1 MNKKVCAFVFNHF
14 TNDARVLRECS
25 ALAEVGYDVDL
36 IALHDDSDTL
46 PKRERY
52 EEGFNVIRVNNR
64 LPFGI
69 YHLINFCAKLNIF
82 FKSNIMTKLLAAIL
96 LVAGLFVNIIAT
108 IIIAAVIILFGNR
121 YVRVI
126 LTRGY
131 NILQMIYHGS
141 KKKYDIYHANDL
153 NTLPQGILCAKVF
166 HRSKLVYDSH
176 EVQSS
181 RSGYENPIF
190 GKIEKFLIRYID
202 IMIHENYTR
211 AKYTQDLYHIDLPEV
226 IHNYP
231 FVSKPEEKKAINLH
245 EVLGLDSNEPILLY
259 QGGIQ
264 KGRGLELIVKA
275 TPQFK
280 RGTVVFI
287 GDGKIK
293 PVLLDLVDKMNL
305 ENRVKFIDKVPVDEL
320 LNYTRN
326 AYLGFQVL
334 NNINFNH
341 YSASSNKLFEYMM
354 SGVPVVACS
363 FPEIQKVVEK
373 EYVGVCVDSHEVDSI
388 AEGVNYLLDHPE
400 KRDKMSVNCLE
411 ARHHYNWN
419 NEKKIFI
426 DIYDKVLNGQKLAT
440 NVG

>member
-36 IALHDDSDTL
+36 IALHDDSKEL
-46 PKRERY
+46 PKRERM

-69 YHLINFCAKLNIF
+69 YHLVHYCAKIF
-82 FKSNIMTKLLAAIL
+82 NLVKSSLLMKLVAIL
-96 LVAGLFVNIIAT
+96 LILLGLFLNAVAT
-108 IIIAAVIILFGNR
+108 IIIAAVIVLFGNR
-121 YVRVI
+121 YMKVL

-131 NILQMIYHGS
+131 NILQMIYHGL
-141 KKKYDIYHANDL
+141 KRDYDIYHANDL
-153 NTLPQGILCAKVF
+153 NTLPQGIICAKVF
-166 HRSKLVYDSH
+166 KKSKLVYDSH

-190 GKIEKFLIRYID
+190 GKIEKFLIKYID
-202 IMIHENYTR
+202 VMIHENNTR
-211 AKYTQDLYHIDLPEV
+211 AKYTQDLYDIDYPEV

-231 FVSKPEEKKAINLH
+231 FVSKPEESKAINLH
-245 EVLGLDSNEPILLY
+245 EKLGISEDEPILLY

-275 TPQFK
+275 APLYK
-280 RGTVVFI
+280 RGIVVFI

-293 PVLLDLVDKMNL
+293 PTLLNLVEEL
-305 ENRVKFIDKVPVDEL
+305 QLQNRVKFIDKVPVDEL

-363 FPEIQKVVEK
+363 FPEIQKVVEG
-373 EYVGVCVDSHEVDSI
+373 EYTGVCVDSHDIDSI
-388 AEGVNYLLDHPE
+388 AEGVNYLLDNPE
-400 KRDKMSVNCLE
+400 VRDEMSKNCLK
-411 ARHHYNWN
+411 ARHKYNWN
-419 NEKKIFI
+419 NEKKVFI
-426 DIYDKVLNGQKLAT
+426 GIYEKVLYGEKAT
-440 NVG
+440 MVS

>member
-36 IALHDDSDTL
+36 IALHDDSKEL
-46 PKRERY
+46 PKRERM

-69 YHLINFCAKLNIF
+69 YHLVYYCAKIF
-82 FKSNIMTKLLAAIL
+82 NLVKSSLLMKLVAIL
-96 LVAGLFVNIIAT
+96 LVLLGLFLNAVAT
-108 IIIAAVIILFGNR
+108 IIIAAVIVLFGNR
-121 YVRVI
+121 YMKVL

-131 NILQMIYHGS
+131 NILQMIYHGL
-141 KKKYDIYHANDL
+141 KRDYDIYHANDL
-153 NTLPQGILCAKVF
+153 NTLPQGIICAKVF
-166 HRSKLVYDSH
+166 KKSKLIYDSH

-190 GKIEKFLIRYID
+190 GKIEKFLIKYID
-202 IMIHENYTR
+202 VMIHENNTR
-211 AKYTQDLYHIDLPEV
+211 AKYTQDLYHIDYPEV

-231 FVSKPEEKKAINLH
+231 FVSKPEESHAINLH
-245 EVLGLDSNEPILLY
+245 EKLGISEDEPILLY

-275 TPQFK
+275 TPLFK
-280 RGTVVFI
+280 RGIVVFI

-293 PVLLDLVDKMNL
+293 PTLLNLVEELQLQDK
-305 ENRVKFIDKVPVDEL
+305 VKFIDKVPVDEL

-363 FPEIQKVVEK
+363 FPEIQKVVEG
-373 EYVGVCVDSHEVDSI
+373 EHTGVCVDSHDVDSI
-388 AEGVNYLLDHPE
+388 AEGVNYLLDNP
-400 KRDKMSVNCLE
+400 KVRDEMSKNCLQ
-411 ARHHYNWN
+411 ARHKYNWN

-426 DIYDKVLNGQKLAT
+426 GIYEKVLYGEKAM
-440 NVG
+440 VS

>member
-36 IALHDDSDTL
+36 IALHDDSKEL
-46 PKRERY
+46 PKRERM

-69 YHLINFCAKLNIF
+69 YHLVHYCAKIF
-82 FKSNIMTKLLAAIL
+82 NLVKSSLLMKLVAIL
-96 LVAGLFVNIIAT
+96 LILLGLFLNAVAT
-108 IIIAAVIILFGNR
+108 IIIAAVIVLFGNR
-121 YVRVI
+121 YMKVL

-131 NILQMIYHGS
+131 NILQMIYHGL
-141 KKKYDIYHANDL
+141 KRDYDIYHANDL
-153 NTLPQGILCAKVF
+153 NTLPQGIICAKVF
-166 HRSKLVYDSH
+166 KKSKLVYDSH

-190 GKIEKFLIRYID
+190 GKIEKFLIKYID
-202 IMIHENYTR
+202 VMIHENNTR
-211 AKYTQDLYHIDLPEV
+211 AKYTQDLYDIDYPEV

-231 FVSKPEEKKAINLH
+231 FVSKPEESNAINLH
-245 EVLGLDSNEPILLY
+245 EKLGISEDEPILLY

-275 TPQFK
+275 APLYK
-280 RGTVVFI
+280 KGIVVFI

-293 PVLLDLVDKMNL
+293 PTLLNLVEELQLQD
-305 ENRVKFIDKVPVDEL
+305 RVKFIDKVPVDEL

-341 YSASSNKLFEYMM
+341 YSASSNKLFEYLM

-363 FPEIQKVVEK
+363 FPEIQKVVEG
-373 EYVGVCVDSHEVDSI
+373 EYTGVCVDSHDIDSI
-388 AEGVNYLLDHPE
+388 AEGVNYLLDNPE
-400 KRDKMSVNCLE
+400 VRDEMSKNCLK
-411 ARHHYNWN
+411 ARHKYNWN
-419 NEKKIFI
+419 NEKKVFI
-426 DIYDKVLNGQKLAT
+426 GIYEKVLYGEKAM
-440 NVG
+440 VS